1 MPAAFLAAFAL
12 IPSWLYKWIGVALLI
27 LVAYFYVDHKATMRE
42 HAKCEAAAR
51 EAVRKA
57 DLQDGKAAREALAA
71 EQTTTRNLRD
81 QQATDNAELADLR
94 KRIQDAASQPV
105 RKDAAGKPIVY
116 LRGCVLTQP
125 DIDGLRE

>member
-1 MPAAFLAAFAL
+1 MPAAFLAIFAL
-12 IPSWLYKWIGVALLI
+12 VPSWLYKWIGVALLI
-27 LVAYFYVDHKATMRE
+27 LVAYFYVDHKATVRE

-51 EAVRKA
+51 EAIKKA

-94 KRIQDAASQPV
+94 QRIQDAASQPA
-105 RKDAAGKPIVY
+105 RKDASGKPIVY